1 VNNEGKL
8 IQFEM
13 HCMINVAGHKIP
25 NYKQNKDRVSGYSI
39 SKTFCMKLQNK
50 YKQATEMMNFERSLL
65 SCKSL

>member
-1 VNNEGKL
+1 
-8 IQFEM
+8 
-13 HCMINVAGHKIP
+13 MINVAGHKIP